1 MLALEQRGRLGD
13 GGRVHAPFD
22 RTRPTTRHA
31 IFGGRCQGVCPMW
44 RSRARRTIR
53 SPDDTETEDAMAFI
67 QVKVI
72 EGVFTTPQKQEIIER
87 VTDAIVA
94 VEGESMRRSV

>member
-1 MLALEQRGRLGD
+1 
-13 GGRVHAPFD
+13 
-22 RTRPTTRHA
+22 
-31 IFGGRCQGVCPMW
+31 MW
-44 RSRARRTIR
+44 RSRARRTIE
-53 SPDDTETEDAMAFI
+53 PPNDTETEDAMAFI

-94 VEGESMRRSV
+94 VEGESMRRSVWCVVEEIASGEWGVGGKPLIADDVKALARGESAR